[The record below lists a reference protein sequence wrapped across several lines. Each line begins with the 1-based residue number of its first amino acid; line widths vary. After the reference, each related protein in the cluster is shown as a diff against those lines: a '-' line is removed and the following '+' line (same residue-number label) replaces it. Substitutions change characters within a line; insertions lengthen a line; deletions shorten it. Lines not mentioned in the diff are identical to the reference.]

1 MKVQG
6 LTSKSYIS
14 TWLTALFAFALLVLL
29 GFSEFFQNTTQDKK
43 TLDLLANPI
52 RADIMANIK
61 TIRIKNR
68 MGSFML
74 NHQNGQWILK
84 EPRVMPAN
92 MKTINQL
99 LESLKNVKVDTVHQY
114 EPINIQNFSLDNPI
128 MILDLY
134 SKLEESL
141 KIKVGLINPINNSS
155 YLTVSGKDTI
165 FQIEML
171 KHGIELKN
179 LSDFIESSIFS
190 SPISNIQE
198 FHLFRRELKE
208 SQNSL
213 VLKGAQWSA
222 KRYKKIN
229 NASVNKKL
237 SKILNMKTHM
247 IVDKQDEK
255 LQNFISNY
263 IQNPLYT
270 IKIKTKS
277 SKNITY
283 NISTLIKALPELK
296 LEKRQYFIMT
306 ASDRQYP
313 YIITK
318 ENLSEFVI
326 RYKDLR

>member
-1 MKVQG
+1 MKVQV
-6 LTSKSYIS
+6 LTSRSYIS
-14 TWLTALFAFALLVLL
+14 TWLITIFAFSLLILL

-43 TLDLLANPI
+43 TLNLLSNPI

-61 TIRIKNR
+61 TIRIQNR
-68 MGSFML
+68 MGRFML
-74 NHQNGQWILK
+74 NQQNGQWILK

-92 MKTINQL
+92 MKTVNQV
-99 LESLKNVKVDTVHQY
+99 LESLNNVKVDTIHQY

-128 MILDLY
+128 MVIDLY

-141 KIKVGLINPINNSS
+141 QIKIGLINPINNTS
-155 YLTVSGKDTI
+155 YLTVSGKNTI

-171 KHGIELKN
+171 KNGIEHKN

-190 SPISNIQE
+190 SQPNEILE
-198 FHLFRRELKE
+198 FHLFRRDQKE

-213 VLKGAQWSA
+213 VLKGNEWTS

-229 NASVNKKL
+229 NKAVIKKL
-237 SKILNMKTHM
+237 SLILNMNTHM
-247 IVDKQDEK
+247 IVDKQDED
-255 LQNFISNY
+255 LQNFITNY

-270 IKIKTKS
+270 IKIKTKNN
-277 SKNITY
+277 KNITY
-283 NISTLIKALPELK
+283 NITTLIKALPELK

-313 YIITK
+313 YIISK
-318 ENLSEFVI
+318 EHLEDFII
-326 RYKDLR
+326 RYKDLK